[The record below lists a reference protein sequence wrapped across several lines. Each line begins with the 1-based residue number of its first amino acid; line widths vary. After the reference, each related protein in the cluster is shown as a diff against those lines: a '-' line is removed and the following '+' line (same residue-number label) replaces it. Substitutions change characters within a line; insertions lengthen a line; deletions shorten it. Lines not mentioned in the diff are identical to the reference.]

1 MRHPPSGS
9 TLPQRR
15 RWNPHM
21 TGMPQEIPQPPTA
34 FVRSY
39 VRPSRQSRRVRRRGH
54 VTGLVLGGTSSPAI
68 PTVSSTSFVA
78 RTSKSWRWPMAGD
91 GPDTGGHG
99 SETRSNRSRHGAVHN
114 LVRRAKPFPRL
125 LPSSGAEKFESP
137 SLTDRTRLSGPAI
150 FSGGGN
156 EESTPCQAGPQGSLR
171 G

>member
-1 MRHPPSGS
+1 MESTYDWYAARNSAAAHGFREELRQAVATVVASPQTWTRYGTRARRYVFPRYPYSLVYVIRGS
-9 TLPQRR
+9 DI
-15 RWNPHM
+15 
-21 TGMPQEIPQPPTA
+21 E
-34 FVRSY
+34 V
-39 VRPSRQSRRVRRRGH
+39 
-54 VTGLVLGGTSSPAI
+54 
-68 PTVSSTSFVA
+68 VA
-78 RTSKSWRWPMAGD
+78 VAMAGD